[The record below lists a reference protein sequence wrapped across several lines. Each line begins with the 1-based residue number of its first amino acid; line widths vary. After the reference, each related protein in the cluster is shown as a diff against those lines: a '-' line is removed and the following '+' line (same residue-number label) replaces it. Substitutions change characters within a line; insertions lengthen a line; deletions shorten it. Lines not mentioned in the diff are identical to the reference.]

1 MKCAV
6 IVLAAGSSSRLGR
19 PKQLLVYKGK
29 TLLEHSV
36 DVALEARVRRVI
48 VVLGAN
54 SDLVRGV
61 LKDKPVHIAF
71 NKDWNDWMASSIRR
85 GITELQ
91 KIDPSSEAAILMVS
105 DQPFVSPGLLKNIL
119 HAQAHESK
127 PIVASQYEN
136 TLGPPVLFARNYFPE
151 LLQLTGDMGARK
163 VIQRH
168 PDHVL
173 TIPFSEG
180 NIDIDTNADW
190 ERLKV

>member
-54 SDLVRGV
+54 SDLVREV
-61 LKDKPVHIAF
+61 LKDKPVHITF
-71 NKDWNDWMASSIRR
+71 NKDWNDGMASSIRR

-105 DQPFVSPGLLKNIL
+105 DQPFVSAGLLKNIL